1 MKRILPLLPLLFA
14 VGVVVCSLPSCTKN
28 GGPFRWPDVAKCG
41 ADVGNLVGTVTQIL
55 LNDTGKTAPSP
66 STSERLEDLAR
77 THGASTILCLVDQ
90 LARDWTAVGASAS
103 PERFNAGMRGKVW
116 LADTGTQIQRS
127 E

>member
-1 MKRILPLLPLLFA
+1 MKRLISLFPLVAALA
-14 VGVVVCSLPSCTKN
+14 VVTASSSSCTKG

-41 ADVGNLVGTVTQIL
+41 ADVGSLVGVVTQIL
-55 LNDTGKTAPSP
+55 LNDTGRTEPSP
-66 STSERLEDLAR
+66 STKDQLEGLAR
-77 THGASTILCLVDQ
+77 QHGASTILCLVDQ

-116 LADTGTQIQRS
+116 LADTGTTIQRS